1 MSDITKQENPEVG
14 KKVDSKIESVII
26 NPKKDDKSVST
37 ETPNIESYGNK
48 LTLEQVNNDINDL
61 TKDLKKS
68 RTEYI
73 QIFGVFAAIITLVG
87 FNANAAQKGIWQIIV
102 GNVMLGLVFIGFI
115 YLLYVVPK

>member
-102 GNVMLGLVFIGFI
+102 GNVMLRVLNN
-115 YLLYVVPK
+115 